1 MPTYPLHAVRGPTPV
16 CCTSRNPKIRNATP
30 RPNETDS
37 ATPRPMKNGNSDGG
51 GAKLG
56 GAGHNNMLEAK
67 AAAEATTI
75 TTAALRFE
83 FIPYFSPT

>member
-1 MPTYPLHAVRGPTPV
+1 
-16 CCTSRNPKIRNATP
+16 
-30 RPNETDS
+30 
-37 ATPRPMKNGNSDGG
+37 MKNGTSDGG

-56 GAGHNNMLEAK
+56 GAGHNTMLEAK